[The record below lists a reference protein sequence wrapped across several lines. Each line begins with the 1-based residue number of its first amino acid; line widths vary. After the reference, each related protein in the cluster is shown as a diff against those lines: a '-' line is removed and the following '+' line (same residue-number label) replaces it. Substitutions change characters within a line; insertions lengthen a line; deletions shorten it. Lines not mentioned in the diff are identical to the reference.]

1 MSAPT
6 DEVPESVTFREVQE
20 ILRTFSDSGWTGMTV
35 ELHGMRITVGKQGP
49 PASALV
55 GAVGSGAADPASI
68 FSGTSTGPA
77 VGAPGGAAAQSPR
90 TPTRGAEGAT
100 REVGGGGGA
109 APPTQAPTPAEPGSD
124 SQDVSG
130 CVAVSSPAVGAFWV
144 APSPGQ
150 PPFVAVGD
158 VVAQDQQL
166 AIVEVMK
173 LMNPVLAPVAGT
185 VEQVCVANADL
196 VEYEQTLF
204 WIRPSD
210 G

>member
-6 DEVPESVTFREVQE
+6 DEVPDSVTFREVQE
-20 ILRTFSDSGWTGMTV
+20 ILRTFKDSDWTGMTV

-49 PASALV
+49 PTSAPSGASGSGGTGVPAVEASA
-55 GAVGSGAADPASI
+55 AAPVA
-68 FSGTSTGPA
+68 
-77 VGAPGGAAAQSPR
+77 
-90 TPTRGAEGAT
+90 
-100 REVGGGGGA
+100 A
-109 APPTQAPTPAEPGSD
+109 APPAQARAIEAPTRATQAPTRAEPGPASRD
-124 SQDVSG
+124 LAG

-158 VVAQDQQL
+158 TVAADQQL

-173 LMNPVLAPVAGT
+173 LMNPVLAPVAGV
-185 VEQVCVANADL
+185 VEQVAVANAEL